1 MQNTATHL
9 EQSRA
14 LLKQAS
20 EGLEAG
26 NLHRAAES
34 GWYAALEVLKA
45 VAEERG
51 WEHDSERQVVGVFS
65 KLAAETRSEKL
76 RHQFNSAFMLHT
88 FFGEGWL
95 EEEWVKRELDRV
107 REFVAEAEGLLN
119 GRSPGA

>member
-51 WEHDSERQVVGVFS
+51 WEHYSERQVVGVFS
-65 KLAAETRSEKL
+65 KLAAETRSAKL
-76 RHQFNSAFMLHT
+76 RHQFSSAFMLHT

-95 EEEWVKRELDRV
+95 EEDWVKRELDYV
-107 REFVAEAEGLLN
+107 REFVAEVEGLLK
-119 GRSPGA
+119 GR